1 MNIAVT
7 LATVC
12 TIMTLYMGLTQLSLY
27 LYRRQS
33 SYSLSFAL
41 TCGVMTVYDVIT
53 IGYYLARSPE
63 AAIAWQ
69 QAQLALLALVSL
81 LLLEFIARLT
91 RRVGQAAK
99 WSFRLSLGL
108 LALLQA
114 LNPAGLSWRLA
125 GARPLVVDLPGAL
138 SQTYHPAVAGPLCLI
153 QVLTGCLL
161 GLYLLRVTWQAWRS
175 DQNRAA
181 KPLFICT
188 LIILIG
194 LLNDS
199 LVMSRM
205 IASLYL
211 LELAYLSAILA
222 VTYAMVTAVAQA
234 AITSRAL
241 AQTEA
246 ELRELN
252 QNLETLVRSRTAE
265 LEATNQMLKAEIEV
279 RREFEDKLEEA
290 FEEIRTISIT
300 DPLTSSFNRRYLTEN
315 LPAEIKRAERYAS
328 NLCLIMCDI
337 DHFKQVNDTHGHRA
351 GDLVLSA
358 FVHNL
363 KTQLRDKIDWIARY
377 GGEEFVITLP
387 ESQLADGLALA
398 ERLRRSVHAL
408 SVFEGMNE
416 IKITASFGVAQLTP
430 GQKAE
435 DLLNA
440 ADQEL
445 YRAKNEGRD
454 CVRPRYG
461 VNQA

>member
-7 LATVC
+7 LAAVC
-12 TIMTLYMGLTQLSLY
+12 AILTLYMGLTQLGIHLS
-27 LYRRQS
+27 RRQS

-91 RRVGQAAK
+91 RRVGQTAK
-99 WSFRLSLGL
+99 WFFRLSLGL
-108 LALLQA
+108 LALLQG
-114 LNPAGLSWRLA
+114 LNPAGLCWRLA
-125 GARPLVVDLPGAL
+125 GARPLVVDLPGTL
-138 SQTYHPAVAGPLCLI
+138 SQTYHPAVAGPICLL
-153 QVLTGCLL
+153 QVITGCVL
-161 GLYLLRVTWQAWRS
+161 GVYLLKITWLAWRN
-175 DQNRAA
+175 DQNRTA
-181 KPLFICT
+181 KSLFICT

-199 LVMSRM
+199 LVMSRA
-205 IASLYL
+205 IDSLYL

-234 AITSRAL
+234 AATSRAL

-252 QNLETLVRSRTAE
+252 QNLEELVRARTTE
-265 LEATNQMLKAEIEV
+265 LETANQMLKDEIEV

-300 DPLTSSFNRRYLTEN
+300 DPLTGSFNRHYLTEN
-315 LPAEIKRAERYAS
+315 LPAEIKRAERYS
-328 NLCLIMCDI
+328 SDLCLIMCDI
-337 DHFKQVNDTHGHRA
+337 DHFKHVNDTYGHRA

-358 FVHNL
+358 FAHSL

-387 ESQLADGLALA
+387 ESKLADGLALA
-398 ERLRRSVHAL
+398 ERLRRSIHDL
-408 SVFEGMNE
+408 SVFEGMSE
-416 IKITASFGVAQLTP
+416 IKITASFGVAELTP

-435 DLLNA
+435 ELLNA

-445 YRAKNEGRD
+445 YRAKSEGRD

-461 VNQA
+461 VNQP